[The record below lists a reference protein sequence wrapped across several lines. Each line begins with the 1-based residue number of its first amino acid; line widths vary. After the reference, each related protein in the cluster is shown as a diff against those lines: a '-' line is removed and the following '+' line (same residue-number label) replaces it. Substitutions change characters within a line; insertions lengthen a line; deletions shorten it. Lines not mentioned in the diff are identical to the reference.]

1 MQQLQVDAP
10 LQLNCFQL
18 SMGIVPQGRVD
29 LSLRRY
35 AGGHNCITED
45 DSISSPC
52 NRKSCGTPETV
63 TKEMAPQ

>member
-35 AGGHNCITED
+35 AGNSYVLVVD
-45 DSISSPC
+45 PISLS
-52 NRKSCGTPETV
+52 N
-63 TKEMAPQ
+63 